1 MKSYILSGVAI
12 LASAVP
18 GCLLA
23 YWLVSLTGLTGL
35 WLALATVPVAMLF
48 SVGLFAALAA
58 IGKAL
63 GVTK

>member
-1 MKSYILSGVAI
+1 MKSYILSGIAI
-12 LASAVP
+12 LVSAIP

-23 YWLVSLTGLTGL
+23 YWLASLTGFTGL
-35 WLALATVPVAMLF
+35 WLALVTLPLAMLF